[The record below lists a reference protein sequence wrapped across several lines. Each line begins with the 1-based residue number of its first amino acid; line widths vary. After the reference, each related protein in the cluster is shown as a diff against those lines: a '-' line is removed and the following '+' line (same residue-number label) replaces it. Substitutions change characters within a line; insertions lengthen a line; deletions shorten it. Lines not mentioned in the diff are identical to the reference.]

1 MRSSGWDDP
10 PEFEL
15 EGGIAACE
23 DDDGDDGDRVKDGV
37 GGGDGDD
44 NRGGIEVSFAN
55 PSYWLKTRALTTWP
69 FCQPWA
75 CRDAFSLRI
84 LPM

>member
-10 PEFEL
+10 PEFEF
-15 EGGIAACE
+15 ECGIAACD
-23 DDDGDDGDRVKDGV
+23 DDDGGD
-37 GGGDGDD
+37 GDGDD